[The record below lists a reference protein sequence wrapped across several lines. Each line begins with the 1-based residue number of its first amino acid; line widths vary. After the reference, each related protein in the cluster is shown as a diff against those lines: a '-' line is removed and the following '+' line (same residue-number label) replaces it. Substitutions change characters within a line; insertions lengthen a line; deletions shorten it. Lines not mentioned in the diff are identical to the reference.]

1 MKAKYK
7 TKLIQ
12 KMIRRNR
19 EQKTLSHISILE
31 TMKMLV
37 FEWNNVSSSTIQ
49 TCFKETCFCNND
61 EDNDLSDD
69 PLFILID
76 SIKQLSLGDESLVT
90 KDVTSEKTPSDDD
103 LVATQLPL
111 KDKVIAVNILGHNTT
126 EENCKAENSSEC
138 IKLVKKNQ
146 VAIRYARVLTL
157 Y

>member
-1 MKAKYK
+1 MF
-7 TKLIQ
+7 L
-12 KMIRRNR
+12 
-19 EQKTLSHISILE
+19 
-31 TMKMLV
+31 LV
-37 FEWNNVSSSTIQ
+37 QFLL
-49 TCFKETCFCNND
+49 ETCFCNND

-90 KDVTSEKTPSDDD
+90 KDVTSEKTPSFDDD

-146 VAIRYARVLTL
+146 VAVRYARVLTL
-157 Y
+157 YWISPW